1 MPPKVT
7 KEATKGAK
15 GKAKAA
21 AKEDQKMKKAA
32 QGAATKT
39 SAKGKFLI
47 LSLLWLE
54 DPPKRPHTE
63 PHHSLSFF

>member
-7 KEATKGAK
+7 KEAPKGAK

-21 AKEDQKMKKAA
+21 AKEDQKIKKAA
-32 QGAATKT
+32 QSATTKA
-39 SAKGKFLI
+39 SAKGKFPI
-47 LSLLWLE
+47 LSLYWSD
-54 DPPKRPHTE
+54 DPPKRPQTE